1 MTRSSLSRMAGAF
14 AGAALVLSTSGA
26 AIAAPTSVAGIGVV
40 SSPSDVIDVRARGRV
55 RRGGGNAIPGA
66 VLGLFGAALGAA
78 VASDRYDNYSYYS
91 YGYPNGY
98 GYAPSYGGVPYYG
111 GGQRGFG
118 GQRGG
123 FGGGRMGG
131 GGGGRAHVAGHVG
144 HR

>member
-26 AIAAPTSVAGIGVV
+26 AIAAPTSIAGKGVV
-40 SSPSDVIDVRARGRV
+40 APPSVIADVRYRGRV
-55 RRGGGNAIPGA
+55 RRGGGAVPGA

-78 VASDRYDNYSYYS
+78 VAGNRYDNYSYYS

-111 GGQRGFG
+111 GGQPGFG
-118 GQRGG
+118 GRRGAY
-123 FGGGRMGG
+123 GGGRMGAIG
-131 GGGGRAHVAGHVG
+131 APHARVAGHVG
-144 HR
+144 RR